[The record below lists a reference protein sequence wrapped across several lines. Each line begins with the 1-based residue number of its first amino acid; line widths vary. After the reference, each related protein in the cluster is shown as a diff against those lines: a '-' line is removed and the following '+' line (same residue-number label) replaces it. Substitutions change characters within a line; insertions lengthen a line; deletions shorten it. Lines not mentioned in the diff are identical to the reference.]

1 MSAPSWI
8 LSRTLP
14 RNEFTI
20 PTQSTAFAQSN
31 LAAASSSEYVYD
43 DGRQIWNPYFAT
55 EGNNNRPNSILYST
69 DKSSL
74 GIETLQ
80 LAKGLAFSKPNP
92 ITPTTPNVNSLDSQY
107 RYYPPFSN

>member
-8 LSRTLP
+8 LSRALP
-14 RNEFTI
+14 RNEFSI

-43 DGRQIWNPYFAT
+43 DGRQVWNPYFAS
-55 EGNNNRPNSILYST
+55 EGNGNRPNTILYST
-69 DKSSL
+69 DKSPL
-74 GIETLQ
+74 GVETVR
-80 LAKGLAFSKPNP
+80 LASGVTFTKPNP
-92 ITPTTPNVNSLDSQY
+92 LTVTTPNVNSLDSDY